1 MITHPTIGT
10 GRTKRS
16 TPLRAGMVAGMV
28 AALALTAAIGTG
40 TSAFAGTAMDTG
52 APAAPLILKQRAT
65 VAGDQ
70 VYLSDLFSN
79 VPFTQD
85 IAISDAP
92 APGATMAFSARQ
104 LGHITRQAKL
114 YWAPSD
120 PNQGVVVSRDSQS
133 IPMSVV
139 ERAIAGAIAEQY
151 IGGDFDVSVFER
163 SLNLHIPAGEALQVI
178 VSDLDFDARSN
189 RFRAKLTAAGTSGQQ
204 VEVAGRV
211 EAMVD
216 LPVLNRHMMPG
227 EIIAERDIAWQR
239 VSARRATTTAISR
252 LGELVGQTPRRPI
265 ASGQPIRMTD
275 VVPDYL
281 VQKGD
286 VVTILLQNGK
296 MTLTARGTALQR
308 GARGDVIRVRN
319 SQSRKTIEGQVASP
333 DMVIVRPAQYAQI
346 R

>member
-1 MITHPTIGT
+1 MITQPTKGA
-10 GRTKRS
+10 RRS
-16 TPLRAGMVAGMV
+16 NILLAGLV
-28 AALALTAAIGTG
+28 AALALTVATG
-40 TSAFAGTAMDTG
+40 DSQQAFAGNTVDTG

-65 VAGDQ
+65 VAGEQ
-70 VYLSDLFSN
+70 IYLSDLFTN

-85 IAISDAP
+85 MPISDAP

-120 PNQGVVVSRDSQS
+120 PSQGVVVTRDSQS
-133 IPMSVV
+133 IPMSMV
-139 ERAIAGAIAEQY
+139 EQAIAGAIAEQY
-151 IGGDFDVSVFER
+151 VGGNFDVSVFER
-163 SLNLHIPAGEALQVI
+163 SVGLHVPAGQDLQVI
-178 VSDLDFDARSN
+178 VSNLDFDARSN
-189 RFRAKLTAAGTSGQQ
+189 RFRATLTAAGASGHQ

-239 VSARRATTTAISR
+239 VSTRRATTTAISR

-286 VVTILLQNGK
+286 VVTIVLQNGK
-296 MTLTARGTALQR
+296 MTLTARGSALQR

-319 SQSRKTIEGQVASP
+319 SQSRKTVEAQVAST
-333 DMVIVRPAQYAQI
+333 DTVIVRPAQYAQI

>member
-1 MITHPTIGT
+1 MITQPTIGAV
-10 GRTKRS
+10 RAKRS
-16 TPLRAGMVAGMV
+16 SALLAGLV
-28 AALALTAAIGTG
+28 AALALTAAIGD
-40 TSAFAGTAMDTG
+40 SRQALAGNAVDNG

-70 VYLSDLFSN
+70 VYLSDLFTN

-85 IAISDAP
+85 MAISDAP
-92 APGATMAFSARQ
+92 APGATLAFSARQ

-120 PNQGVVVSRDSQS
+120 PNLGVVVTRDSQS

-151 IGGDFDVSVFER
+151 VGGDFDVSVFER
-163 SLNLHIPAGEALQVI
+163 SLDLHVPAGEDLQVI
-178 VSDLDFDARSN
+178 VSNLDFDARSN
-189 RFRAKLTAAGTSGQQ
+189 RFHATLTAAGASGRQ
-204 VEVAGRV
+204 VDVAGRV

-239 VSARRATTTAISR
+239 VSTRRATTTAISR
-252 LGELVGQTPRRPI
+252 LDELVGQTPRRPI

-296 MTLTARGTALQR
+296 MTLTARGSALQR

-319 SQSRKTIEGQVASP
+319 SQSRRTVEAQVASP
-333 DMVIVRPAQYAQI
+333 DTVIVRPAQYAQI